1 MNLGVRLEHRNRLRA
16 GCVHGVMTILV
27 AAFFLGLPGRH
38 VAVPPAFFLA
48 MTPAGRM
55 PLGAMEMV
63 VSIMIVAIVIAVM
76 GQDRKAI
83 VVAVMMLDVMIVTV
97 FIVIVVPVGERRS
110 HKQASG
116 DTGDRQI
123 L

>member
-1 MNLGVRLEHRNRLRA
+1 
-16 GCVHGVMTILV
+16 
-27 AAFFLGLPGRH
+27 
-38 VAVPPAFFLA
+38 
-48 MTPAGRM
+48 M